1 MSSNAVAGKFVNIRV
16 EGATDADVFAAA
28 DQMGLW
34 TPPNV
39 KVYDKR
45 DGTGVFIYGRK
56 YLAQTA
62 TVPAPTAAPQRVQP
76 RTVNRQR
83 PPVVHAPTGRGY
95 DIDDSDEREWENAT
109 GRNGRP
115 PF

>member
-1 MSSNAVAGKFVNIRV
+1 MSSNAVAGKYVNVRI

-28 DQMGLW
+28 DQMGVW

-45 DGTGVFIYGRK
+45 DNTGVFIYGRK

-62 TVPAPTAAPQRVQP
+62 TVPAPAPQRVQP
-76 RTVNRQR
+76 RTVSRQR

-95 DIDDSDEREWENAT
+95 IDDADEREWENAT
-109 GRNGRP
+109 GRDGRP
-115 PF
+115 AF